1 MGYGSMLNLQSTH
14 LEALFTQ
21 ETMMTRP
28 RWLIQVLILTVA
40 FLRLDAFAP
49 PSPSLRRR
57 VAPRAQA
64 ADDESEDELL
74 ERIIAEGSARK
85 ALEGA
90 QPVDAA
96 SPPPKHRD
104 PVANSGALTDR
115 FVMAARAL
123 RGEYDPAEAAA
134 DTEEESKLLGALVD
148 AYPAPYSFTAVGK
161 PKTPGDYR
169 DLADGLVRTVS
180 AACDGAFV
188 EYAVTPRLGGKFAS
202 VKLDT
207 TVLGPEMVAAVI
219 DALKA
224 DDRVTMAF

>member
-1 MGYGSMLNLQSTH
+1 
-14 LEALFTQ
+14 
-21 ETMMTRP
+21 MTRP
-28 RWLIQVLILTVA
+28 RWLILTLA

-57 VAPRAQA
+57 ITPRAQTTDDESEDEVAPRAPNT
-64 ADDESEDELL
+64 DDESEDELL

-85 ALEGA
+85 ALEGS